1 MQFSEIFSHLFV
13 SDQKSIWAA
22 PRYPLC
28 VEPEQIGD
36 EILFRH
42 TSVSSTYP
50 GTSVLPSYFF
60 FFFAHQKYVLPSAL
74 DLAADME
81 VNLVADMEVN
91 LVADME
97 VDMVADIEMD
107 IVANMEVDMVANM
120 EVDTVADMVT
130 DKEVQKMMN
139 EVTKD
144 DKDIVGE

>member
-1 MQFSEIFSHLFV
+1 MQFYEIFSHLFV

-50 GTSVLPSYFF
+50 GTSVLPSSFF

-74 DLAADME
+74 DLA
-81 VNLVADMEVN
+81 ADMEVN

>member
-1 MQFSEIFSHLFV
+1 MCIVQFSEIFVHLFV
-13 SDQKSIWAA
+13 SDQKPIWAA

-28 VEPEQIGD
+28 VESGQIGD

-60 FFFAHQKYVLPSAL
+60 FFFAHQKYVQPSAL

-81 VNLVADMEVN
+81 VNLVADMEG
-91 LVADME
+91 
-97 VDMVADIEMD
+97 DMVADIEMD

-130 DKEVQKMMN
+130 DKEVQKIMN